1 MILSFVVCDILQRT
15 MYKPAM
21 KILLSNDDG
30 FQAPGLLL
38 LRESLKDIA
47 ETVVVAP
54 RTNCSGFSNALTLRK
69 SIKVENC
76 GNGVYSVDGTPADC
90 VHLALNGMLEFEP
103 DLVISG
109 INNGENMGDDT
120 IYSGTV
126 AAALEGRFLRLP
138 ALAVSL
144 AGHELS
150 YFETAVR
157 VVHDLIDRINEHHIP
172 GKYLLN
178 INVPDVPYNHLSGY
192 EITRCGKRNHSEPV
206 IVEESQDGSGSFR
219 IGPPGIADEAGP
231 GTDFHAVSMG
241 KVSITPLTNDM
252 THFSNLEIMNDWLHD
267 AGN

>member
-1 MILSFVVCDILQRT
+1 MCDISKGT
-15 MYKPAM
+15 MYKSAM

-54 RTNCSGFSNALTLRK
+54 QNNCSGFSNALTLRK
-69 SIKVENC
+69 SIKVDYS
-76 GNGVYSVDGTPADC
+76 GNGVYAVDGTPADC
-90 VHLALNGMLEFEP
+90 VHLALNGMLDFEP

-144 AGHELS
+144 AGQELKH
-150 YFETAVR
+150 FETAAR
-157 VVHDLIDRINEHHIP
+157 VVHDLIDRINDHHIP

-178 INVPDVPYNHLSGY
+178 INVPDVPYNQISGY

-206 IVEESQDGSGSFR
+206 IVEESRNGSGLFR

-231 GTDFHAVSMG
+231 GTDFYAVSMG

-252 THFSNLEIMNDWLHD
+252 THFRISK
-267 AGN
+267 